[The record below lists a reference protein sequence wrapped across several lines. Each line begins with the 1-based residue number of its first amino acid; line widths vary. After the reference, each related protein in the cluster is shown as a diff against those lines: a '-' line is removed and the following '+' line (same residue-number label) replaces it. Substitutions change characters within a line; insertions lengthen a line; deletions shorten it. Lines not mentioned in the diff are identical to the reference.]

1 MNAPE
6 VELIKRCPNCKS
18 ERPASE
24 LICLQ
29 HMDGSFC
36 HWDLSNEP
44 LISATVPADQA
55 EPSVTGA
62 AVQNGLRTCR
72 NGHPME
78 AGDELCVICGADVAR
93 TAGSM
98 STRPE
103 QPGQN
108 EQDTVEEA
116 APETETVIDGWRLVR
131 RLQAPTASAPF
142 QSFLAAA
149 EGGNQEGLLVL
160 YNLGAEPD
168 QAVFD
173 VLRATPAHHV
183 PRLFATGKY
192 NGCTYEVSEYIQGDS
207 LQSAGFIA
215 AGRPELLRELVTEL
229 TAALASFSDWGL
241 RHRDLHPGNI
251 RIRSLEPLDLVI
263 SGFGS
268 ARLSDYDLEAVAP
281 LELTRY
287 SAPEAIVGAVSAAS
301 DWWSLGMIVLEQ
313 ATAGR
318 CFEGVNDQAFRLHVV
333 TRGVSL
339 PEDLAPDVSQLL
351 RGLLARDPLARWSAR
366 QVRLWLAGE
375 AVEAPVAAE
384 AEGLDANAPT
394 IALAGR
400 SYSRP
405 TAFALAAAEPANWQ
419 EAKGLVLGGTV
430 TTWLEE
436 AGANTGAVSDVRQ
449 IASDADIDEDFR
461 HALALMSLN
470 SALPLTMQGE
480 IVTPAWLLA
489 HPVEGYSIIAGDIVR
504 HLERMG
510 REEWLVRLAS
520 RAEGVR
526 ERAKLLEIELDEE
539 RLKVALLASS
549 RASLQAERDA
559 IRQIFP
565 DSDHPGLA
573 SVLDR
578 SQLSDED
585 LIILVS
591 AVRTQYL
598 PLASLT
604 DAASELAGQVAISL
618 DSALA
623 SELLAKPRRE
633 VFEAVDQRTANFAR
647 CQIERI
653 DDWADSFR
661 VERRMPLPRAA
672 VLLAVPADRWKEPP
686 KQQYVKTL
694 LDHFEKRVSGGVS
707 RGPLVRFVIGKTTP
721 RLDLFELGTGMRS
734 AEALLNHV
742 LARDEAPVP
751 IDPTTYTANEQLDT
765 RLRRLVSH
773 ASTFRRDTG
782 LDGRTLGFPFLLI
795 PEAGGGASKTKAKFL
810 PVLLWPV
817 AIDLEGAAGSRAA
830 TLAFD
835 KEREEVRLNP
845 ALESVLGPQKIA
857 RWRAAR
863 ESLLGRSSIK
873 MGDVMD
879 AFGGLAAP
887 RARAL
892 ARLPS
897 LAATSARR
905 STAPELIPA
914 AALFNAEFTGQSV
927 SADLR
932 DIARR
937 SVSKTA
943 LDALIRVSEIEPTKQ
958 PGAAIG
964 GDSFGVVLS
973 DPSQDAAIIASRAA
987 PGLVVEG
994 PPGTGKSQTI
1004 VNVVSDAIG
1013 RGETVLVV
1021 CQKQPALQV
1030 VKKRLD
1036 AEGLTDRLFMVV
1048 DLARDREAIIRAL
1061 REQLAEVRNQAR
1073 AHGARR
1079 ERDEAL
1085 TRVKM
1090 LEGEIDRHHLALHEI
1105 DQTSGHT
1112 YREIL
1117 GRLVQIKAEG
1127 QVLDV
1132 PALRTLLGSLDT
1144 RSSTEVV
1151 EACAPLANL
1160 WLSASYEGSA
1170 LHVLKTFPADDAL
1183 VAEISGRLQAYV
1195 SCEQQRQQ
1203 VLGEHANAFDTDDPE
1218 PLIAWVQSN
1227 RAFFRQMSADEW
1239 ARLAKWLALFKNGK
1253 GTRSSGED
1261 AIGSLTAVLRDL
1273 DALDQSAH
1281 DDILFA
1287 AVVGL
1292 PGAVLR
1298 QHLIETRV
1306 AAQPPTFWSRFKP
1319 SRWRAVRRSRRFLE
1333 EIGQP
1338 TGVGDVMRLRNALA
1352 LEERLRPMR
1361 ERFNQASKVLDI
1373 VPATGLLP
1381 LADLQREVGTVLRH
1395 VEATFTAA
1403 KAVAK
1408 CPRVADAESM
1418 ALAGDQSAFVSLIN
1432 RFEGARARY
1441 QARQDSL
1448 KALGQLTTWF
1458 SQDWASDQARAIDS
1472 SKSSL
1477 ASFQKLLEALP
1488 TLEAFQRFRLRA
1500 ATLPP
1505 LVLQTFASLHPLAM
1519 QFKKVP
1525 VESLSDVV
1533 RRTLHYAVYFAWKG
1547 RIETSRPALLL
1558 HRAEIEQK
1566 VEALAREVQ
1575 RLRNANKQVLWF
1587 GVDGEKLST
1596 ARAWED
1602 ITRLRGPR
1610 ARRLRE
1616 LIDEGLELGLMHLR
1630 PVWLMNPDVASRVLP
1645 LKAGLFD
1652 LVIYDEA
1659 SQMLVEHALPTL
1671 FRARRV
1677 LISGDEKQMPPSAF
1691 FSSRIDG
1698 DESDEGDLEDLEE
1711 GITESERAAKV
1722 DAWNKREVK
1731 DCPDLLQL
1739 GRSILPKSTLQIHYR
1754 SRYRELI
1761 SFSNSAYYQ
1770 GSLSIPVRHPDSEIK
1785 RVRPV
1790 EVVRVNGI
1798 YEGQTNQAEAKA
1810 VVELLARFWSSKAS
1824 ETPTL
1829 GVVTF
1834 NRKQADEIDDAIE
1847 LRVLN
1852 DTAFAAAYRRE
1863 KDRTQNGEDM
1873 GFFVKNVE
1881 NVQGDERDVIIFSTT
1896 FGRDRHGTFR
1906 RNFGVLSQ
1914 TGGERRLNVAV
1925 TRARDKVVLVTSM
1938 PLSDVSDWLSSGR
1951 QMRGP
1956 RDYLQAYL
1964 YYAEQISGGDLEL
1977 ARTAIQKL
1985 SSGPTAGKSREHVA
1999 DGFTRSVEEYVRSLG
2014 HEPIVA
2020 NDGDAFGLDFAVEN
2034 SRSGLFAIGIECDA
2048 PRHPLLQQARA
2059 REIWRPSVL
2068 KSAIGSVHRV
2078 SSYDWFHRPYEEQ
2091 ARLAAAV
2098 RAALN

>member
-18 ERPASE
+18 ARPAGE

-29 HMDGSFC
+29 AVDGGFC

-44 LISATVPADQA
+44 LVSAAVPADQLEA
-55 EPSVTGA
+55 QAGA
-62 AVQNGLRTCR
+62 STVQSGLRACQ

-93 TAGSM
+93 TAGSAPVQ
-98 STRPE
+98 PE

-108 EQDTVEEA
+108 ERDAAEA
-116 APETETVIDGWRLVR
+116 APETETVIDGWRLVQ
-131 RLQAPTASAPF
+131 RLLAPTTSAPF
-142 QSFLAAA
+142 QSFLADA
-149 EGGNQEGLLVL
+149 EGANQEGLLVL
-160 YNLGAEPD
+160 YNFGAEPD

-173 VLRATPAHHV
+173 VLRATSAHHV
-183 PRLFATGKY
+183 PRLLATGKY

-215 AGRPELLRELVTEL
+215 AGRPELFRELVKEL
-229 TAALASFSDWGL
+229 AGALASFSEWGL

-263 SGFGS
+263 VGFGS
-268 ARLSDYDLEAVAP
+268 ARLSDYDLEAIAP

-301 DWWSLGMIVLEQ
+301 DWWSLGMIALEQ
-313 ATAGR
+313 ATTGR

-339 PEDLAPDVSQLL
+339 PEDLPPDVGLLL
-351 RGLLARDPLARWSAR
+351 RGLLARDPLTRWSAA
-366 QVRLWLAGE
+366 QVKQWLAGE
-375 AVEAPVAAE
+375 SVEAPTAAD
-384 AEGLDANAPT
+384 AEGPDADVPS
-394 IALAGR
+394 IALGGR
-400 SYSRP
+400 LYSHP
-405 TAFALAAAEPANWQ
+405 AAFALASAEAANWP
-419 EAKGLVLGGTV
+419 EARDLVLRGAV

-436 AGANTGAVSDVRQ
+436 VGADTRVVSEVRRL
-449 IASDADIDEDFR
+449 ASDANIGEDFR
-461 HALALMSLN
+461 HALTLMALN

-480 IVTPAWLLA
+480 IVTPAWLLN
-489 HPVEGYSIIAGDIVR
+489 HPSEGYSIIAGDIVR
-504 HLERMG
+504 HLERIG
-510 REEWLVRLAS
+510 REEWLVRLGS
-520 RAEGVR
+520 RAEAVR

-539 RLKVALLASS
+539 RLKVALLANS

-559 IRQIFP
+559 IRMIFP

-573 SVLDR
+573 SILDR
-578 SQLSDED
+578 TQLSDED

-591 AVRTQYL
+591 AAKGQYV
-598 PLASLT
+598 PLASLI
-604 DAASELAGQVAISL
+604 DAASELATQVGITL
-618 DSALA
+618 DNALV
-623 SELLAKPRRE
+623 SGLLAKPRRE
-633 VFEAVDQRTANFAR
+633 VFEAVDQRIANFAR

-672 VLLAVPADRWKEPP
+672 VLLAVAPDRWREPP

-721 RLDLFELGTGMRS
+721 RLDLFELGTGLRS

-742 LARDEAPVP
+742 LSRNEAPVHL
-751 IDPTTYTANEQLDT
+751 DPSTYTANEQLDT

-795 PEAGGGASKTKAKFL
+795 SEARDAATRTRAKLL
-810 PVLLWPV
+810 PVLLWPTT
-817 AIDLEGAAGSRAA
+817 IELQTGAGSRAA

-845 ALESVLGPQKIA
+845 ALEGVLGPERVAK
-857 RWRAAR
+857 WKVAR
-863 ESLLGRSSIK
+863 ESLLGRGSIK
-873 MGDVMD
+873 MGDVID

-887 RARAL
+887 RGRTL
-892 ARLPS
+892 SRLPS
-897 LAATSARR
+897 SATLAAGRGA
-905 STAPELIPA
+905 AFELVAA

-937 SVSKTA
+937 AVTDTA
-943 LDALIRVSEIEPTKQ
+943 LDALIRVSEVESVSLPVVNT
-958 PGAAIG
+958 G
-964 GDSFGVVLS
+964 GDNFAVVPS
-973 DPSQDAAIIASRAA
+973 DPSQELAVFAARAV

-1021 CQKQPALQV
+1021 CQKQAALQV

-1036 AEGLTDRLFMVV
+1036 SEGLTERLFMVV

-1061 REQLAEVRNQAR
+1061 REQLAEVRNQAS
-1073 AHGARR
+1073 AHNARR
-1079 ERDEAL
+1079 ERDEVLARVEAL
-1085 TRVKM
+1085 
-1090 LEGEIDRHHLALHEI
+1090 EAEIDRQHLALHEI
-1105 DQTSGHT
+1105 DAACGYS
-1112 YREIL
+1112 YREVL
-1117 GRLVQIKAEG
+1117 GLLVQIKAEG
-1127 QVLDV
+1127 QVLDI
-1132 PALRTLLGSLDT
+1132 PTLRTLLGNADNRLFAT
-1144 RSSTEVV
+1144 VAET
-1151 EACAPLANL
+1151 CAPLADL
-1160 WLSASYEGSA
+1160 WLAASYEGSPLHA
-1170 LHVLKTFPADDAL
+1170 LKSFPADEAL
-1183 VAEISGRLQAYV
+1183 IADIARQLQAYLAA
-1195 SCEQQRQQ
+1195 EQRRQQ
-1203 VLGEHANAFDTDDPE
+1203 ILKDHTDAFDTDDPG
-1218 PLIAWVQSN
+1218 PLIAWLEAH
-1227 RAFFRQMSADEW
+1227 RLFFSEMAGDER
-1239 ARLAKWLALFKNGK
+1239 ARLAKWLPLFKDDRR
-1253 GTRSSGED
+1253 RSSSGQD
-1261 AIGSLTAVLRDL
+1261 AIGTLKATVRDL
-1273 DALDQSAH
+1273 DALDASAH

-1287 AVVGL
+1287 AVVRL
-1292 PGAVLR
+1292 PGALLR
-1298 QHLIETRV
+1298 QHLVEARV
-1306 AAQPPTFWSRFKP
+1306 AAQRPTFWSRLRP
-1319 SRWRAVRRSRRFLE
+1319 SRWGMVRRTRRFLE

-1338 TGVGDVMRLRNALA
+1338 TDIGRVALLQSALA
-1352 LEERLRPMR
+1352 LEERLRPIR
-1361 ERFNQASKVLDI
+1361 ERLGQVRKLLDI
-1373 VPATGLLP
+1373 TSLGEPLP
-1381 LADLQREVGTVLRH
+1381 LEALLRETRALLRQVEGTF
-1395 VEATFTAA
+1395 AAA
-1403 KAVAK
+1403 KIVSE
-1408 CPRVADAESM
+1408 CPRGADAEHM
-1418 ALAGDQSAFVSLIN
+1418 ALVGTPSAFVELAR
-1432 RFEGARARY
+1432 RFEGAQARY
-1441 QARQDSL
+1441 QARRESL
-1448 KALGQLTTWF
+1448 GALGRLTEWCPQEW
-1458 SQDWASDQARAIDS
+1458 SSDQARAIATP
-1472 SKSSL
+1472 KSNL
-1477 ASFQKLLEALP
+1477 VDLQRLLEALP

-1505 LVLQTFASLHPLAM
+1505 TVLQTFAALHPVAKQLREI
-1519 QFKKVP
+1519 P
-1525 VESLSDVV
+1525 SGSLSAVV
-1533 RRTLHYAVYFAWKG
+1533 TRTLHYAAYLAWKA
-1547 RIETSRPALLL
+1547 RIETHRPALLL
-1558 HRAEIEQK
+1558 ERAEIERK
-1566 VEALAREVQ
+1566 VETLEKLSQ
-1575 RLRNANKQVLWF
+1575 QLRILNKQVLWF
-1587 GVDGEKLST
+1587 DIDAGELST

-1616 LIDEGLELGLMHLR
+1616 LIDEGIELGLMHLR

-1698 DESDEGDLEDLEE
+1698 DESDESDLEDFEE
-1711 GITESERAAKV
+1711 GSTESERAAKV
-1722 DAWNKREVK
+1722 EAWNRREVK

-1739 GRSILPKSTLQIHYR
+1739 GRSVLPKSTLQIHYR

-1761 SFSNSAYYQ
+1761 SFSNFAYYQ
-1770 GSLSIPVRHPDSEIK
+1770 GNLSIPARHPDSEI
-1785 RVRPV
+1785 RRIRPV
-1790 EVVRVNGI
+1790 EVVRVDGV
-1798 YEGQTNQAEAKA
+1798 YQSQTNQAEAKA
-1810 VVELLARFWSSKAS
+1810 VVDLLARFWSAKVS

-1834 NRKQADEIDDAIE
+1834 NRKQADEIEDAIE
-1847 LRVLN
+1847 LRALG

-1863 KDRTQNGEDM
+1863 MDRTQNGEDM

-1881 NVQGDERDVIIFSTT
+1881 NVQGDERDVMIFSTT
-1896 FGRDRHGTFR
+1896 FGRDKHGTFR

-1925 TRARDKVVLVTSM
+1925 TRAREKVVLVTSM
-1938 PLSDVSDWLSSGR
+1938 PLADVSDWLSSGR
-1951 QMRGP
+1951 QARGP

-1964 YYAEQISGGDLEL
+1964 HYAEQISSGALDV
-1977 ARTAIQKL
+1977 ARSAAQKL
-1985 SSGPTAGKSREHVA
+1985 SSGPANATKSRVHIA

-2014 HEPIVA
+2014 FEPIVA

-2034 SRSGLFAIGIECDA
+2034 PRTGLFAIGIECDA
-2048 PRHPLLQQARA
+2048 PRHSLLRQARA

-2068 KSAIGSVHRV
+2068 KSAIGCVHRV
-2078 SSYDWFHRPYEEQ
+2078 SSHAWFHRPNDERT
-2091 ARLAAAV
+2091 RLATAI
-2098 RAALN
+2098 RTALN